1 MRTLINAAGLVLLVA
16 IIVIFC
22 VLNIERV
29 DLNLL
34 FVNLLEWKIEYPV
47 WPLPLCVLVLVPLGC
62 GLVLGALLY
71 AVKILKL
78 KRLVRTLSK
87 EIEDLRS
94 RVRSV

>member
-1 MRTLINAAGLVLLVA
+1 MRTLVNAAGLVLLVA

-22 VLNIERV
+22 VLNIEQV
-29 DLNLL
+29 NLNLL
-34 FVNLLEWKIEYPV
+34 YVNLLEWKIEYPV
-47 WPLPLCVLVLVPLGC
+47 WPLPLCVLVLVPLG
-62 GLVLGALLY
+62 GGMVLGALLY

-78 KRLVRTLSK
+78 RRLVRTLTK